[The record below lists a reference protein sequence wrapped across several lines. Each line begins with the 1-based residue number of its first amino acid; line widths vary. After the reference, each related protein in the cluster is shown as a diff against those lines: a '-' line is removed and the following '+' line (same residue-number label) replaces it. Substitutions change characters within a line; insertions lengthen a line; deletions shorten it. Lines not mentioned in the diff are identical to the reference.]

1 MAKRVFLLIVVNLL
15 VITTLTVVLALFGVG
30 NYITPYGLDYQSLFA
45 FCAVFGFGGAFISLA
60 LSRVMAKMM
69 MGVHVIDPHN
79 PQSALERDLL
89 QTVYRLAQRAGLST
103 MPEVGIYDSPEVN
116 AFATGPSKSRALVAV
131 SSGLIQSMDSRA
143 VEGVL
148 GHELA
153 HVANGDMVTMTLLQG
168 IINTF
173 VMFFAR
179 VAAWGISQALSGD
192 RDRNRGP
199 NPFVHYICVIV
210 FQIAFSLLGA
220 IVVNYF
226 SRTREFRADKGGAN
240 VAGKEKMIHALQS
253 LKRGTETVGDDH
265 PSLATLKI
273 SGRAKAAMAL
283 FATHPSLD
291 DRIAALQGAA

>member
-1 MAKRVFLLIVVNLL
+1 
-15 VITTLTVVLALFGVG
+15 
-30 NYITPYGLDYQSLFA
+30 
-45 FCAVFGFGGAFISLA
+45 
-60 LSRVMAKMM
+60 
-69 MGVHVIDPHN
+69 
-79 PQSALERDLL
+79 
-89 QTVYRLAQRAGLST
+89 

-153 HVANGDMVTMTLLQG
+153 HVANGDMVTMTVLQG

-265 PSLATLKI
+265 PSLATLKMR
-273 SGRAKAAMAL
+273 SGCSATIEPNTSIGAKKSAQAAA
-283 FATHPSLD
+283 
-291 DRIAALQGAA
+291 R